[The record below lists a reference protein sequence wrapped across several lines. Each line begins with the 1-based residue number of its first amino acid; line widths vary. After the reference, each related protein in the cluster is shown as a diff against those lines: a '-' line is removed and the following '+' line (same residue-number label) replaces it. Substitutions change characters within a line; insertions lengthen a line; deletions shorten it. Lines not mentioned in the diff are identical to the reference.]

1 MRVFEGPAVIAAAI
15 LLTPGIAS
23 AQLPKETRLGA
34 ATATLK
40 EPFGL
45 VNAVREL
52 SDGRVV
58 VAAPLDGKVVV
69 VDPAFRS
76 ARQLGRE
83 GQGPGE
89 YRQPDAAWPF
99 PGDSTL
105 IVDLGNARLSILAPN
120 GSFGRS
126 MPMTVG
132 RFNPGAGRPPSFVI
146 PRGVDA
152 SGRVYFQGSALG
164 QDSTEML
171 RIDAQGKVD
180 TVGRVKLPS
189 VDRQSSGGA
198 NQREVRMRP
207 IPYAGTDGWA
217 VASSGAVGVARIG
230 DYHVEWIGS
239 SGTKSGRPTPVDKV
253 RIGSK
258 EKEEWAL
265 QQQLSGGIGVAV
277 EARNGDVQVS
287 FRRGGG
293 GQEPDLTGLNFPA
306 EKPFFDATG
315 VVADGSG
322 RLWVSRSLPAGQSR
336 LYDVFGPDG
345 NLVGSVR
352 FPEGRRLVGFGKAS
366 LYAVQI
372 DDDGLNTLERYAL
385 PL

>member
-1 MRVFEGPAVIAAAI
+1 MRVFEAPVLAAAI
-15 LLTPGIAS
+15 LLTPGLAL
-23 AQLPKETRLGA
+23 AQAPKEARLGA
-34 ATATLK
+34 AAATLK

-69 VDPAFRS
+69 VDPAFR
-76 ARQLGRE
+76 AVRQLGRE

-105 IVDLGNARLSILAPN
+105 IVDLGNARLSILAAD

-126 MPMTVG
+126 MPMTIG
-132 RFNPGAGRPPSFVI
+132 RFNPGAGRPPAFVI

-152 SGRVYFQGSALG
+152 SGRVYFQGSGMG
-164 QDSTEML
+164 QDSTEIL
-171 RIDAQGKVD
+171 RIDARGKVD
-180 TVGRVKLPS
+180 SVGRVKLPS
-189 VDRQSSGGA
+189 TDRQSSGGA

-207 IPYAGTDGWA
+207 IPFAGTDGWA
-217 VASSGAVGVARIG
+217 VAPNGSVGVARVG
-230 DYHVEWIGS
+230 DYHVDWIGAAA
-239 SGTKSGRPTPVDKV
+239 TKSGRPVAVDKV

-265 QQQLSGGIGVAV
+265 QQQLGGGIGVAV
-277 EARNGDVQVS
+277 EANNGDVRVS
-287 FRRGGG
+287 FRRGAG
-293 GQEPDLTGLNFPA
+293 GQEPDLSGLNFPA
-306 EKPFFDATG
+306 EKPYFDATG
-315 VVADGSG
+315 VAADGSG
-322 RLWVSRSLPAGQSR
+322 RLWVSRSVPAGQSR

-345 NLVGSVR
+345 NLIGSVR
-352 FPEGRRLVGFGKAS
+352 FPEGRRLVGFGKSS